1 MSYTPSREERI
12 LCRLP
17 WRPQMLLLPG
27 KKAGHKSLC
36 FPILGGI
43 TPVTAG
49 MSAVPLHPMVV

>member
-1 MSYTPSREERI
+1 
-12 LCRLP
+12 
-17 WRPQMLLLPG
+17 MLLLPG

-36 FPILGGI
+36 FPIPGGI